1 MEGHMSRLAGLAL
14 LVLALFVAAPGAAQ
28 AATCTPPK
36 YPGSGYFT
44 TLKVTK
50 VSCTTGKSVALAF
63 HKCRVKHGI
72 KGRCTSKVSGYT
84 CRETR
89 TSIPT
94 EIDGRVKCTRGSRRV
109 ELTYQQNT

>member
-1 MEGHMSRLAGLAL
+1 MSKLAGLIAALAL
-14 LVLALFVAAPGAAQ
+14 LVALPASAQ

-44 TLKVTK
+44 SLKATK
-50 VSCTTGKSVALAF
+50 VSCGEASKVARAFHSCRTKKSV
-63 HKCRVKHGI
+63 
-72 KGRCTSKVSGYT
+72 KGRCTSKVRNFS

-89 TSIPT
+89 TTIST
-94 EIDGRVKCTRGSRRV
+94 EINGRVTCTRGSRKV

>member
-1 MEGHMSRLAGLAL
+1 MNRLAGL
-14 LVLALFVAAPGAAQ
+14 VLALAFLVALPASAQ

-44 TLKVTK
+44 SLKATK
-50 VSCTTGKSVALAF
+50 TSCTDARRVALAF
-63 HKCRVKHGI
+63 HECRTKRSVS
-72 KGRCTSKVSGYT
+72 GRCTSKVRKYT

-89 TSIPT
+89 TTIST
-94 EIDGRVKCTRGSRRV
+94 EINGRVTCTRGSRKV

>member
-1 MEGHMSRLAGLAL
+1 MSRLAGFVLALAL
-14 LVLALFVAAPGAAQ
+14 LVVLPASSAQ

-44 TLKVTK
+44 SLKATK
-50 VSCTTGKSVALAF
+50 VSCGEAGRVALAF
-63 HKCRVKHGI
+63 HKCRTKRSVT
-72 KGRCTSKVSGYT
+72 GRCSVRTKVRNFT

-89 TSIPT
+89 NRIST
-94 EIDGRVKCTRGSRRV
+94 EINGRVKCTRGSRKV